1 MRGDMIIHALH
12 FYQGIMKPLKSL
24 EKDAMIFFLIRKAGI
39 ANFLSSKKFGKRVF
53 ALSSDRVFV

>member
-1 MRGDMIIHALH
+1 MRGDMIIHAPH

-39 ANFLSSKKFGKRVF
+39 ANFLSSKKFGKKF
-53 ALSSDRVFV
+53 GSIFG